1 MKEWF
6 ALKCFIVYAWFYDK
20 YLNPNR
26 HRNRTDELVKA
37 QRNEGKNS

>member
-6 ALKCFIVYAWFYDK
+6 ALKCFVVYAWFYDR
-20 YLNPNR
+20 YLNPN
-26 HRNRTDELVKA
+26 RNRTDELVKA